1 MNRILLI
8 AAITISTLMTYA
20 QAGPLLTEAL
30 LLEGSKKSTAPA
42 PAAPATLPAAAPVS
56 TGSLNFDN
64 AKAKCMALGNTEG
77 SNAFNNC
84 IVTLMQ

>member
-1 MNRILLI
+1 MNRILIIVAI
-8 AAITISTLMTYA
+8 AISTLMSHA

-30 LLEGSKKSTAPA
+30 LLGGSKKSTAPA
-42 PAAPATLPAAAPVS
+42 PTAAPATPPAS
-56 TGSLNFDN
+56 TGNLNFDN
-64 AKAKCMALGNTEG
+64 AKAKCIALGNTEG